1 MLAKTWLAS
10 SIGKAVENFKS
21 WRSSLHSVVVMLLVL
36 ESAFHLKEDVPLIL
50 VSSPSPLKFS
60 VLSATP
66 EIPMRIQS

>member
-21 WRSSLHSVVVMLLVL
+21 YSVVGMLLVL

-66 EIPMRIQS
+66 EIPMKIQS